1 MIKVAEIF
9 QGQAC
14 VGATLTLPFEER
26 QKSRLRTKLDDGKE
40 AALLL
45 PRGTVLRQGDLLKAD
60 NGLVIEV
67 HAAMEEVTT
76 ARTKD
81 FHTLARACYHL
92 GNRHIPLQIGDNWLR
107 YLHDHVLD
115 EMVRELGLDVHLEK
129 TPFEPEAGA
138 YQTSHG
144 HNNGHNHT

>member
-26 QKSRLRTKLDDGKE
+26 QKRRLRTTLDDGNE

-60 NGLVIEV
+60 NGLIVEV

-76 ARTKD
+76 ATTKD

-92 GNRHIPLQIGDNWLR
+92 GNRHIPLQIGDNFVR

-115 EMVRELGLDVHLEK
+115 DMVRELGLDVHLEK
-129 TPFEPEAGA
+129 TPFEPESGA

-144 HNNGHNHT
+144 HDNRHNHT